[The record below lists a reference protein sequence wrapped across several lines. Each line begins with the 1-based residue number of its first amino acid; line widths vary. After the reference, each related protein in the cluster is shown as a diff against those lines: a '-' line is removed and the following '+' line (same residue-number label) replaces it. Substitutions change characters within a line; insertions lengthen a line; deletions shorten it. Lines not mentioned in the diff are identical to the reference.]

1 MFCTHEKK
9 GPSEESGWRAGAPQG
24 ALLTPRPP
32 QHLEDVVAKVLIK
45 LQGVQAMYQLSQ
57 EEHTLLQQRMKKLL
71 DEQKELKEELDAC
84 EKEFKECMEGL
95 EKPVASQNDKDKNE
109 VTAFS
114 EAGLLVGVS
123 RTQGGWSPFREAE
136 GEMGAHC

>member
-1 MFCTHEKK
+1 M
-9 GPSEESGWRAGAPQG
+9 
-24 ALLTPRPP
+24 
-32 QHLEDVVAKVLIK
+32 VAKVLIK

-114 EAGLLVGVS
+114 ERGRASHRCPQNPRRLESFQRG
-123 RTQGGWSPFREAE
+123 
-136 GEMGAHC
+136 